1 MSVAVTAIIVVCLS
15 RTRVGESVRRE
26 SARLFDYEYI
36 PNQNIDI
43 DRCQAAEMTDS
54 IYKDFRKK
62 YRFHYQTVGLASF
75 ADSSRLIL
83 LSDIPP
89 HFETDSIAP
98 IFAEFTHKT
107 ELRKHP
113 IGYDGYT
120 TDVVILLGNATQENC
135 NRLIKRLNRE
145 LFFSDYKPTVMKLP
159 AEEKRCYFVK
169 ENIDYQITLEEFNT
183 WFMEEGEGFIRLDD
197 TNTVLTISDIFAKKE
212 RGVFFSQQ
220 PGFVAW
226 ALAKNADIAGYGQ
239 GARVPYDGQG
249 ARTPLDGQ
257 GARVPLDGQGARTPL
272 DGQGALAPIR
282 QFTLDADLILGALA
296 DSSTL
301 VIIGRER
308 QSPLHELPPLQIESI
323 LLLAATT
330 EKELSQS
337 LDINDLM
344 AGKMNNGRDWCP
356 TYLSKELE
364 NTEFGDLMTITDVL
378 LKDWSEHGTIQ
389 EGYYRYPEPGYY
401 PFDKPLFKKLG
412 LNELVYN
419 WNTAGAMY
427 AIDREGYTI
436 YTLGRTGSLPVSY
449 FNSQERSESIG
460 YRYENQ
466 AYHYFATLGNTDLA
480 RVVQYTA
487 LYQLFIDNNISY
499 SGNTYPSFP
508 KNKPF
513 LLYKPSKD
521 LLDKIRQLDEEEIS
535 LLADSLSQ
543 RSFKSYQ
550 KERVD
555 KRLRENEQKH
565 NISYS
570 EEQIDVIYQNVHRD
584 TKAGIGRSIQEVK
597 GMLGGLSEEQ
607 FKQLARFLSYPRGV
621 KIHDRESYNTMLR
634 GRRVNQLMREVGK
647 NNLDLMGIDLK
658 DVKNW
663 FAANLKGNAGRYMK
677 TSSLIITYADMLTTG
692 GHNLSSRIN
701 RVNSM
706 TNYKRSRGNYTPTDY
721 DSPNRPVAAE
731 EKPETAK
738 PSSNTPSTGKPA
750 KKSVNKTAVKGKSSS
765 TAPTNKGKAAN
776 KSASNIRSR
785 GTVIS
790 TAPRRTRGL

>member
-1 MSVAVTAIIVVCLS
+1 MKIQRQKAFVRLIAIVAIGVAVVWILS
-15 RTRVGESVRRE
+15 RTGVGESVKRE

-36 PNQNIDI
+36 PNQQVDI
-43 DRCQAAEMTDS
+43 DRCEAAGLADS

-62 YRFHYQTVGLASF
+62 YRFHYQGIGMATFS
-75 ADSSRLIL
+75 DSSRMIL

-107 ELRKHP
+107 AQRKHP

-120 TDVVILLGNATQENC
+120 TDVLILLGNATQQNC
-135 NRLIKRLNRE
+135 DRLIRRLNKE
-145 LFFSDYKPTVMKLP
+145 LFFSEYKPTVMTLP
-159 AEEKRCYFVK
+159 AEEKRQYFAQK
-169 ENIDYQITLEEFNT
+169 NIDYQITLNEFNT
-183 WFMEEGEGFIRLDD
+183 WFMEDGEGFIHLDD
-197 TNTVLTISDIFAKKE
+197 TDKVMSISNLFSAKAW
-212 RGVFFSQQ
+212 GVYFSQQ

-226 ALAKNADIAGYGQ
+226 AVAKNADIAAQVG
-239 GARVPYDGQG
+239 D
-249 ARTPLDGQ
+249 
-257 GARVPLDGQGARTPL
+257 
-272 DGQGALAPIR
+272 IR

-308 QSPLHELPPLQIESI
+308 QSPLNELPPLQIESI
-323 LLLAATT
+323 LLLASTT

-356 TYLSKELE
+356 TYLSCELE

-378 LKDWSEHGTIQ
+378 LKDWSERGTIQ

-401 PFDKPLFKKLG
+401 PFDKPLFRKLG

-449 FNSQERSESIG
+449 FNSQERSQSIG
-460 YRYENQ
+460 YRYESQ

-513 LLYKPSKD
+513 LLYKPTVE
-521 LLDKIRQLDEEEIS
+521 LLDKIRQLNDEEVG

-543 RSFKSYQ
+543 RSFVLFQ
-550 KERVD
+550 KAEVD
-555 KRLRENEQKH
+555 KHLHENEQRH
-565 NISYS
+565 NMSYS
-570 EEQIDVIYQNVHRD
+570 EENIDAIYRNVHRD
-584 TKAGIGRSIQEVK
+584 TKAGIGRSLQEVK
-597 GMLGGLSEEQ
+597 NMLNSLTEEQ
-607 FKQLARFLSYPRGV
+607 FKQLARYLSYPRGV
-621 KIHDRESYNTMLR
+621 KIRDRESYNTMLR
-634 GRRVNQLMREVGK
+634 GRRVNMLMREVGK
-647 NNLDLMGIDLK
+647 NNLDLLSQPDKSNIFKDQMDLK
-658 DVKNW
+658 DVKDW
-663 FAANLKGNAGRYMK
+663 YAANLKGNAGRYLK
-677 TSSLIITYADMLTTG
+677 TSSLIITYADLLTTG
-692 GHNLSSRIN
+692 GHNLSSRIS

-706 TNYKRSRGNYTPTDY
+706 TNYKRNRGNDAPTNY
-721 DSPNRPVAAE
+721 E
-731 EKPETAK
+731 H
-738 PSSNTPSTGKPA
+738 TPSHSPDLKENPDDKPTGSKPATSKPA
-750 KKSVNKTAVKGKSSS
+750 KKSTGKAKSTHTAKPSNNQSVGHSHNRSVRPRNEVISSS
-765 TAPTNKGKAAN
+765 
-776 KSASNIRSR
+776 
-785 GTVIS
+785 
-790 TAPRRTRGL
+790 PRRTRGL

>member
-1 MSVAVTAIIVVCLS
+1 MKYNKRKAFIWQIAIVAVIVGVVWLLS
-15 RTRVGESVRRE
+15 RTGIGESVKRE

-36 PNQNIDI
+36 PNQNVDI
-43 DRCQAAEMTDS
+43 DRCEAAGMADS

-62 YRFHYQTVGLASF
+62 YRFHYQGMGMASF
-75 ADSSRLIL
+75 GDSSRMIL

-107 ELRKHP
+107 EQRKHP
-113 IGYDGYT
+113 IGYDGFT
-120 TDVVILLGNATQENC
+120 TDVLILLGNATQENC
-135 NRLIKRLNRE
+135 DRLLKRLNTE
-145 LFFSDYKPTVMKLP
+145 LFFSEYKPTVTALP
-159 AEEKRCYFVK
+159 TEEKRRYFA
-169 ENIDYQITLEEFNT
+169 EESIDYQITLNEFNT
-183 WFMEEGEGFIRLDD
+183 WFMEDGEGFIHLDD
-197 TNTVLTISDIFAKKE
+197 SSKVMTVSDLFAAKA
-212 RGVFFSQQ
+212 RGVYFSQQ

-226 ALAKNADIAGYGQ
+226 AVAKNADIATQVGE
-239 GARVPYDGQG
+239 
-249 ARTPLDGQ
+249 
-257 GARVPLDGQGARTPL
+257 
-272 DGQGALAPIR
+272 IR

-308 QSPLHELPPLQIESI
+308 QSPLNELPPLQIESI
-323 LLLAATT
+323 LLLASTT

-378 LKDWSEHGTIQ
+378 LKDWSERGTIQ

-460 YRYENQ
+460 YRYESQ

-499 SGNTYPSFP
+499 SGDTYASFP

-513 LLYKPSKD
+513 LLYKPTVE
-521 LLDKIRQLDEEEIS
+521 LLDKIRRLSDEEIG

-543 RSFKSYQ
+543 RSFRHFQ
-550 KERVD
+550 KEQID
-555 KRLRENEQKH
+555 KQLKENEQKR

-570 EEQIDVIYQNVHRD
+570 EENIAAIYRNVHRD
-584 TKAGIGRSIQEVK
+584 TKAGIGRSVQEVK
-597 GMLGGLSEEQ
+597 NMLCGLNEEQ
-607 FKQLARFLSYPRGV
+607 FKQLARYLAYPRGV

-634 GRRVNQLMREVGK
+634 GRRVNMLMREVGK
-647 NNLDLMGIDLK
+647 NNLDLLSRPDGSNIFKDRMDLK

-663 FAANLKGNAGRYMK
+663 YAANLKGNAGRYMK
-677 TSSLIITYADMLTTG
+677 TSSLIITYADLLTTG
-692 GHNLSSRIN
+692 GHNLSSRIS

-706 TNYKRSRGNYTPTDY
+706 TNYKRNRGNYTPTDY
-721 DSPNRPVAAE
+721 ESPSQPVATEAN
-731 EKPETAK
+731 PVPTA
-738 PSSNTPSTGKPA
+738 PRTTGKPA
-750 KKSVNKTAVKGKSSS
+750 GKPTSKTTVKSAGNRKPTSTASSS
-765 TAPTNKGKAAN
+765 KP
-776 KSASNIRSR
+776 ASKNIRPR
-785 GTVIS
+785 GSVIS
-790 TAPRRTRGL
+790 SAPRRTRGL